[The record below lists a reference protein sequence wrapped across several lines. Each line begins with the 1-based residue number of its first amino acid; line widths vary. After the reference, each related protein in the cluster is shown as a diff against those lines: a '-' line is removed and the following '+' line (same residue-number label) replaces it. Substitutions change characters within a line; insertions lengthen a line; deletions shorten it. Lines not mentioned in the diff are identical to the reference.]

1 MMPKSLQFHF
11 IIRQTPIEDVQL
23 TPTPAARLDDTS
35 HQHTKVFS
43 VRSTLRTQYL
53 LHADIRNLKRT
64 AAIYFMRAR
73 VRAPESRDRSLH
85 SSNKQMSQDTLLP
98 SLFPIPL
105 LANLPSTIIDTV
117 PLLTLLK
124 QLSTQYAVRLFYL
137 LTHPDS
143 GSRGRRA
150 GDGRDP
156 GVARRVS
163 NPPPLNL
170 LCDL

>member
-1 MMPKSLQFHF
+1 M
-11 IIRQTPIEDVQL
+11 QL

-124 QLSTQYAVRLFYL
+124 QLSTQYAVRSTVVL
-137 LTHPDS
+137 LINAPGLRQPRET
-143 GSRGRRA
+143 GGRRA
-150 GDGRDP
+150 GSGRCTP
-156 GVARRVS
+156 REQPAAS
-163 NPPPLNL
+163 
-170 LCDL
+170 